1 MANPQTNISPLRD
14 LFRRIGI
21 NRLNARGVRRL
32 LPCLL
37 LLMAVFGAV
46 PRSAAQADAQFSQYF
61 EVPSYYN
68 AAAIGTT
75 DLLRIRAGARLQ
87 WVGIHGA
94 PQTFMGTAD
103 MPFKF
108 LKKRFGVGLVVQQE
122 KLGLYKNLNIGA
134 QIAYKQKLFKGTLS
148 IGAQVGFVNQSF
160 KGTEVFIPD
169 NDDYHQSTD
178 EAIPK
183 QDIAGNAFDISAGLF
198 YTHKLFWVGVS
209 GTHLNSPSV
218 KMDAESSENSQEK
231 NYEFNIGRT
240 LYFMAGSN
248 IQIKNTLFEVLP
260 SAFVK
265 TDFTFTTWEATI
277 RGRYNKFLTAGVG
290 YRWKDAVYAVVA
302 AEFKGF
308 HIGLSYDYPTS
319 AIARA
324 SSGSFEVFAGYSL
337 KLDFSEKNRHRH
349 RSIRIM

>member
-1 MANPQTNISPLRD
+1 MKNLPSHISHLPDSLKS
-14 LFRRIGI
+14 LTVNRIF
-21 NRLNARGVRRL
+21 AS
-32 LPCLL
+32 LL
-37 LLMAVFGAV
+37 LTALLLAAA
-46 PRSAAQADAQFSQYF
+46 PRAAAQSDAQFSQYF

-68 AAAIGTT
+68 AGAIGTT
-75 DLLRIRAGARLQ
+75 DLLRIRGGARLQ

-94 PQTFMGTAD
+94 PQTFAGTAD

-108 LKKRFGVGLVVQQE
+108 LKKRFGVGLVIQQE
-122 KLGLYKNLNIGA
+122 SIGLYKNLNIGA
-134 QIAYKQKLFKGTLS
+134 QIAYQMKLFKGTLS
-148 IGAQVGFVNQSF
+148 IGAQVGFVNESF
-160 KGTEVFIPD
+160 TGSEVFIPD

-178 EAIPK
+178 EAIPQ
-183 QDIAGNAFDISAGLF
+183 QDIAGNALDLSAGLF
-198 YTHKLFWVGVS
+198 YTHKLFWVGIS

-218 KMDAESSENSQEK
+218 RMDSESSESSSEK

-248 IQIKNTLFEVLP
+248 IPIKNTLLEVLP
-260 SAFVK
+260 SALVK

-277 RGRYNKFLTAGVG
+277 RGRYNKFLTAGIG
-290 YRWKDAVYAVVA
+290 YRWKDAVYAIVA
-302 AEFKGF
+302 ADYKGF

-337 KLDFSEKNRHRH
+337 KLDFSEKNRNRH